1 MREHDL
7 VQQCNPEPEGKVMNT
22 VQLLCRYR
30 YDPLDRLVNILP
42 ATQDATARFYKRSR
56 LTTEIQGQIKRSVF
70 QHADL
75 LLAQRQQQGQSSDT
89 TLLVTD
95 SQRSVLRAAAIG
107 QCSSMAYS
115 PYGHRP
121 VETGQLSLLGFN
133 GEQPD
138 PLTGH
143 YLLGNG
149 YRAFNPV
156 LMRFNS
162 PDSLSPFGAGGVNAY
177 AYALGDPVN
186 RVDPTGHFGVFF
198 GVLSGIAA
206 AVAGAAASVKLI
218 MSGYLYLGYGAAA
231 GTAVGAGAVVGNAL
245 RQASKLEVAN
255 VRTLFPNF
263 AVSIGERISKRGLS
277 QLVIHAHG
285 DGMAV
290 GRGPNWYTPR
300 QLRQALRKEYPD
312 FHKRFDEVQ
321 LLTCYG
327 GSHGPASFG
336 QRLADE
342 LDIMVKAYDGL
353 VFADSPLDR
362 MVEAG
367 SIKAARRPTNYLVD
381 PLYKNDTQYGGEMHR
396 YSPVRF
402 YSRSIR
408 RR

>member
-30 YDPLDRLVNILP
+30 YDPLDRLINILP
-42 ATQDATARFYKRSR
+42 ATQDATARFYNRSR

-198 GVLSGIAA
+198 GVLSSIAA

-218 MSGYLYLGYGAAA
+218 MSGYLYLGYGLAA
-231 GTAVGAGAVVGNAL
+231 GTAVGTGALVGTVAGSA
-245 RQASKLEVAN
+245 
-255 VRTLFPNF
+255 
-263 AVSIGERISKRGLS
+263 
-277 QLVIHAHG
+277 
-285 DGMAV
+285 
-290 GRGPNWYTPR
+290 PR
-300 QLRQALRKEYPD
+300 QLAKLKSRMFVLCFPVTGR
-312 FHKRFDEVQ
+312 
-321 LLTCYG
+321 LL
-327 GSHGPASFG
+327 
-336 QRLADE
+336 LE
-342 LDIMVKAYDGL
+342 
-353 VFADSPLDR
+353 
-362 MVEAG
+362 
-367 SIKAARRPTNYLVD
+367 ND
-381 PLYKNDTQYGGEMHR
+381 PLRRVSLVWLFTVMGMGRSWLGILHSIWRRQYGGD
-396 YSPVRF
+396 F
-402 YSRSIR
+402 ITLIR
-408 RR
+408 DSARCGS